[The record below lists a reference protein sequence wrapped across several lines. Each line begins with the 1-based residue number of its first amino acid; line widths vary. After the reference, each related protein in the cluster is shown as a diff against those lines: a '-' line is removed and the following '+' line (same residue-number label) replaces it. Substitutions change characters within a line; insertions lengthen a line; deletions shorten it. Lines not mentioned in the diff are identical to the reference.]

1 MRFLLYGEDTCRSKK
16 KLAQLR
22 ARFKSER
29 DPAGLNERIF
39 CAERDDVSAVV
50 EAVYSSP
57 FLADRKLVIL
67 ENYLSLDKVEQQ
79 TLVDFLT
86 KQPESTVVI
95 FYQSN
100 GSETLKSAP
109 LFDLLKNEKFSE
121 EFKSLTAEQ
130 AVGFI
135 ASHCAERESKIEVRA
150 CRELI
155 SAIGTNAWSLQQ
167 EVGKLCAYAKA
178 HGCET
183 ITVGVVKEMVQGNI
197 EDRMFDFLDACVSG
211 RSNEAISLLENIISA
226 GTNELQ
232 ILAML
237 QKQVS
242 LLTGVKDLIE
252 RGITDRNKA
261 ANLLGAHP
269 YPTGKAMLAVRVA
282 KISRLKFLLNEL
294 VEIEHRA
301 KIGTGRIKTE
311 IGLFATKVI
320 TR

>member
-39 CAERDDVSAVV
+39 YAERDDISAIV

-57 FLADRKLVIL
+57 FLANRKLVIL

-79 TLVDFLT
+79 TLVDSLT
-86 KQPESTVVI
+86 KQPENTVVI

-100 GSETLKSAP
+100 GSETLKSSP

-135 ASHCAERESKIEVRA
+135 ASYCAERESKIEVRA

-155 SAIGTNAWSLQQ
+155 SAVGTDTWSLQQ

-178 HGCET
+178 HGYEI
-183 ITVGVVKEMVQGNI
+183 ITVGVVKEIVQGNI
-197 EDRMFDFLDACVSG
+197 EDRMFDFLDACISG

-252 RGITDRNKA
+252 RGITDRNKV

-269 YPTGKAMLAVRVA
+269 YPTGKAMLAVRAA